1 MPVQRGT
8 VRTNPKVAPSICQRE
23 NSIAVVDRRWLAI
36 SLSACLLIGVGAASA
51 QDSVGH
57 ALHIDIP
64 TTIEKADVVIDFGHA
79 VFNGGMPFALG
90 DINLLAADF
99 RDWNTKGQI
108 VVIFHG
114 DAAYIAL
121 TDDSY
126 NTNRQVNTGNPFKQL
141 LNRLMAE
148 GVQFEM
154 CGATAKA
161 NHWGNADL
169 LPGFKVNVN
178 AMVRLTQLEQEGYS
192 MIYQ

>member
-1 MPVQRGT
+1 MSTNST
-8 VRTNPKVAPSICQRE
+8 VAASIYRRE
-23 NSIAVVDRRWLAI
+23 SNIRIVIRRWLAI

-51 QDSVGH
+51 QNGADH

-64 TTIEKADVVIDFGHA
+64 TTIEKANVVIDFGHA

-121 TDDSY
+121 NDDSY
-126 NTNRQVNTGNPFKQL
+126 NANRHVNTGNPFKQL
-141 LNRLMAE
+141 LNDLMDR

-161 NHWGNADL
+161 NHWGNRDF

-178 AMVRLTQLEQEGYS
+178 AMVRLTQLEQDGYT